1 MLQTIPTAASIEQTD
16 YGFGIV
22 TPLAFEEA
30 VAAITAAIK
39 QQGFGVLTEIDVRA
53 TLKQKLDIEVPPYVI
68 LGACNPPL
76 AYNALQREWDLGLLL
91 PCNVIVYEEEGSGEP
106 STVVSIVDP
115 VAMMEVA
122 NSPALAS
129 VAEEAQARLR
139 RVAAAL
145 AA

>member
-91 PCNVIVYEEEGSGEP
+91 PCNVIVYANDDG
-106 STVVSIVDP
+106 TCTIRIVDP
-115 VAMMEVA
+115 LKMLAVVGNPALNAIAAEA
-122 NSPALAS
+122 NMRLRAALAS
-129 VAEEAQARLR
+129 LTPA
-139 RVAAAL
+139 
-145 AA
+145 